1 MWRFSLLTT
10 FLFAVTKC
18 LVIAMCAKVL
28 GTIKHFRYHQGKD
41 VRVAA
46 GHSAVIVRM
55 QRAMTDCWCS
65 ACSLPF

>member
-1 MWRFSLLTT
+1 
-10 FLFAVTKC
+10 
-18 LVIAMCAKVL
+18 MCAKVL

-46 GHSAVIVRM
+46 GHSAAIVRM